1 MEFIDKIDGFMT
13 KIDST
18 YVFYVAEQSKFL
30 KND

>member
-1 MEFIDKIDGFMT
+1 MEFVDKIDGFMT

-18 YVFYVAEQSKFL
+18 YVFYVVKQSKKL